1 MCRDLWMG
9 RKKGET
15 RGGGG
20 GTRRDL
26 PFFLCIEKNGEI
38 FLSGADNVQYDSRP
52 YCVLGS
58 TRRIRA
64 DRPSYVGIAATIRV
78 AIAKSPG

>member
-1 MCRDLWMG
+1 MKHGVVAVDA
-9 RKKGET
+9 T
-15 RGGGG
+15 RSAVFYG
-20 GTRRDL
+20 
-26 PFFLCIEKNGEI
+26 IEKNGEI
-38 FLSGADNVQYDSRP
+38 FLSGDNVQYDSRP